1 MSARLQIRQGHYRG
15 DDGFLL
21 VGRDAVGHHIDI
33 FVRRRETAV
42 LIRESYRSGDGY
54 DVDRIILSKAQA

>member
-1 MSARLQIRQGHYRG
+1 MKARLQVRSGRYRG
-15 DDGFLL
+15 NDGFLV
-21 VGRDAVGHHIDI
+21 VGRDSCDRSISI

-54 DVDRIILSKAQA
+54 DVDRIILSEAQL